1 MVVVNVEVVV
11 LVVLVVVVVVVLLKV
26 VVVKKERGKVKI
38 RREIRSCGLEDDI
51 IREVSESE
59 TLKLL
64 DVEKKVLKIVKV
76 SVERDAVESDSKDKR
91 LVISGKDE
99 IIVKTWRSSV
109 RRDRRPEVNRRSENP
124 DETA

>member
-1 MVVVNVEVVV
+1 M
-11 LVVLVVVVVVVLLKV
+11 
-26 VVVKKERGKVKI
+26 
-38 RREIRSCGLEDDI
+38 EDDI